1 MTNIIIAGDYV
12 AQNRVARLLKNGQF
26 EKVFGGIKELI
37 AGSDYSIVNL
47 EAPIAADGSCKIKK
61 EGPNLNVSSDIILA
75 LQYLGFNAV
84 TLANNHL
91 RDYGDESVI
100 NTIKLLEN
108 NNVTTI
114 GAGENITEASK
125 TRLINING
133 AKVAIINCCEHEF
146 SIATEDHAGANP
158 LDVIA
163 QYYAIQ
169 KAKEFA
175 DYTLVIVHGG
185 IEMYELPTPRMKKI
199 YRFFIDAGADAVINH
214 HQHCF
219 SGYEIYNE
227 KPIFY
232 GLGNFCFDWEK
243 RQNFKWVKGYL
254 VKINFDKKI
263 SFSLIPYDQCSNQPS
278 VRLLN
283 SQENEYF
290 INKIDQLND
299 IISSNQRL
307 QTEYTKYL
315 DKTRYTYKAVLSPY
329 SNRILQS
336 LYIRNLI
343 PGFISKKKLY
353 SIKNKIE
360 CESHRERLLDMIYKE
375 LK

>member
-1 MTNIIIAGDYV
+1 MTSIIIAGDYV
-12 AQNRVARLLKNGQF
+12 AQNRVTPLIKKGQF
-26 EKVFGGIKELI
+26 EKVFGGVKELI
-37 AGSDYSIVNL
+37 SESDYSIVNL

-61 EGPNLNVSSDIILA
+61 EGPNLNVSSDIILS
-75 LQYLGFNAV
+75 LKYLGFNAV

-100 NTIKLLEN
+100 NTIKLLGN
-108 NNVTTI
+108 NDIKAI
-114 GAGENITEASK
+114 GAGKNIIEASE
-125 TRLINING
+125 TCFINVNSTKI
-133 AKVAIINCCEHEF
+133 AIINCCEHEF
-146 SIATEDHAGANP
+146 SIATENQAGANP

-185 IEMYELPTPRMKKI
+185 IEMYELPTPRMKEI
-199 YRFFIDAGADAVINH
+199 YRFFIDAGADAVVNH

-232 GLGNFCFDWEK
+232 GLGNFCFDWK
-243 RQNFKWVKGYL
+243 QRKNSKWVKGYL

-263 SFSLIPYDQCSNQPS
+263 SFRLIPYDQCSNQPS

-283 SQENEYF
+283 SQETDFF
-290 INKIDQLND
+290 INKIGKLND

-307 QTEYTKYL
+307 QAEYNRYL
-315 DKTRYTYKAVLSPY
+315 DQTRYTYKAVLSPY

-336 LYIRNLI
+336 LYIRNLL

>member
-12 AQNRVARLLKNGQF
+12 AQNRVARLLKNGRF
-26 EKVFGGIKELI
+26 EKVFGDIKELI

-47 EAPIAADGSCKIKK
+47 EAPIATDGSCKIKK

-133 AKVAIINCCEHEF
+133 TKVAIINCCEHEF

-232 GLGNFCFDWEK
+232 GLGNFCFDWEQ
-243 RQNFKWVKGYL
+243 RQNSKWVKGYL

-307 QTEYTKYL
+307 QAEYTKYL